1 MNSSTIAS
9 PPLGGYRHRA
19 GAIRALPT
27 RKAAPRERG
36 KFVPPA
42 YQPLSVELL
51 RTTDTFIAGAVLV
64 GVFVAVNAS
73 NLSYAGAEFLLLR
86 VSAKNLLLLC
96 GFVALW
102 QLLFTMARLYD
113 QSAIRDRRKELKR
126 VVAASSIGSLAVLI
140 ISLIE
145 ASSAFPPEAAL
156 FFLGAVVLS
165 TGAVRTV
172 VREISVRAQSWAVK
186 EIIIVGSGPR
196 AYKLLRDLESAP
208 GCNYH
213 LAGFVD
219 SNDDIELKDIR
230 DRMIGGLDDLE
241 EILMRRPIDEVLIA
255 LPIRSC
261 YGEIEEVIRTCE
273 RVGVESKYFADV
285 FENAFAKARFDAS
298 NGSPSVSLRVVHD
311 GPLLIVKRLFDLV
324 SAIVAVILLAPVML
338 AIAAGIKLTSPGP
351 VIFSQWR
358 YGRNRRLFR
367 MYKFRTMVV
376 DAEEMQNTVEH
387 LNEVGGPVFKI
398 AEDPRITRFG
408 RFLRRTS
415 LDELPQFYNVLRA
428 DMSLVGPRPLPTRD
442 VNRFNEGR
450 LMRRFSVVPGL
461 TCLWQISGRNHV
473 DFDEWLRL
481 DLQYIDR
488 WSLGLDFRILLRTI
502 PAVIRGT
509 GAQ

>member
-1 MNSSTIAS
+1 M
-9 PPLGGYRHRA
+9 GGIGEKKRVPRLVA
-19 GAIRALPT
+19 V
-27 RKAAPRERG
+27 RKAPARRERRNLH
-36 KFVPPA
+36 PPA
-42 YQPLSVELL
+42 YQPLSLELL
-51 RTTDTFIAGAVLV
+51 RTTDTFIAGVVLV
-64 GVFVAVNAS
+64 AVFVGVNAT
-73 NLSYAGAEFLLLR
+73 NLSYAGADFLLLR
-86 VSAKNLLLLC
+86 VSVKNLLLLC

-102 QLLFTMARLYD
+102 QLLFTMARLY
-113 QSAIRDRRKELKR
+113 SLSVIRDRRREMKR
-126 VVAASSIGSLAVLI
+126 VFVASAIGSVAVLV

-145 ASSAFPPEAAL
+145 VSSAFPPQAAL
-156 FFLGAVVLS
+156 YYLGAVVLA
-165 TGAVRTV
+165 TGSVRTV
-172 VREISVRAQSWAVK
+172 IREVSVRAQNWAVK

-196 AYKLLRDLESAP
+196 AYKLLRDMQSAP
-208 GCNYH
+208 GSNYQ

-219 SNDDIELKDIR
+219 SNDEIELKDIR
-230 DRMIGGLDDLE
+230 DRLIGRLDELE

-261 YGEIEEVIRTCE
+261 YAEIEEVIRTCE

-285 FENAFAKARFDAS
+285 FENAFARARYDS
-298 NGSPSVSLRVVHD
+298 NGGSPAVSLRVVHD
-311 GPLLIVKRLFDLV
+311 GPLLIVKRMFDV
-324 SAIVAVILLAPVML
+324 VAGIIAVVLLAPVML
-338 AIAAGIKLTSPGP
+338 AVAVGIKLTSPGP
-351 VIFSQWR
+351 IIFSQWR

-376 DAEEMQNTVEH
+376 DAEDLQNTVEH

-398 AEDPRITRFG
+398 ANDPRITRFG

-415 LDELPQFYNVLRA
+415 LDELPQFYNVLRGE
-428 DMSLVGPRPLPTRD
+428 MSFVGPRPLPTRD

-461 TCLWQISGRNHV
+461 TCLWQISGRNQV

-481 DLQYIDR
+481 DLEYIDR
-488 WSLGLDFRILLRTI
+488 WSLLLDFLILVRTV